1 VSLELGVGI
10 VAIVVAAWGLV
21 AGLLAR
27 FSVSSALSFVI
38 IGALLGGTSLG
49 IITES
54 APGTS
59 TLSLLAEVTL
69 ALVLFSD
76 ASTVNI
82 RKLADD
88 AGVVIR
94 LLAIGLP
101 LTIITGTLLALGLF
115 PGISFGLALLIAATL
130 APTDATLGQ
139 QVTTDRSVPARIR
152 RVLNVE
158 SGLNDGIA
166 APIVTVAIAL
176 AVAGT
181 LAGSE
186 PLVDAVREL
195 TIAAVLGS
203 AVGVAGGWLLV
214 RADARRW
221 TSAGSRKLV
230 VLALAMGAYF
240 LAVGLEASGFIA
252 AFFAGLGFGVGARYK
267 AESAVGLTERL
278 SVVLSIVIW
287 LTFGLVIV
295 AGHLIGGFDV
305 AVVLY
310 AVLALTVLRM
320 IPAAVALV
328 GERFDRVTV
337 GFVGWFGPRGL
348 ASIVL
353 ALVGLEALEASGV
366 SAGPLAAV
374 VSWTVLLSVVF
385 HGFSARPLA
394 KWFGNYVKRLPDDS
408 PEFLG
413 DEEPRKKVALWT
425 AHPGNVEDEPRRS
438 GAS

>member
-1 VSLELGVGI
+1 MNLEFGIGI
-10 VAIVVAAWGLV
+10 VAIVVAAWGLI

-27 FSVSSALSFVI
+27 YSVSSALSFVV
-38 IGALLGGTSLG
+38 IGALLGGTGLG
-49 IITES
+49 MITES
-54 APGTS
+54 APGAS

-82 RKLADD
+82 RKLAGDS
-88 AGVVIR
+88 GTVIR

-101 LTIITGTLLALGLF
+101 LTVIAGTLLALGLF

-152 RVLNVE
+152 RVLNIE

-176 AVAGT
+176 AVVGN
-181 LAGSE
+181 LSGSE
-186 PLVDAVREL
+186 PLVDAIREL
-195 TIAAVLGS
+195 LVAAAVGS
-203 AVGVAGGWLLV
+203 VMGVAGGWLLV
-214 RADARRW
+214 RADARKW
-221 TSAGSRKLV
+221 TSPGSRKLV

-240 LAVGLEASGFIA
+240 LTVGLEASGFIA
-252 AFFAGLGFGVGARYK
+252 AFFAGLGFGFGTRYK
-267 AESAVGLTERL
+267 AVSSVGLTERL
-278 SVVLSIVIW
+278 SLVLAIVIW

-295 AGHLIGGFDV
+295 AGHLINGFDL

-310 AVLALTVLRM
+310 AVIALTALRM
-320 IPAAVALV
+320 IPVAIALI
-328 GERFDRVTV
+328 GQHFDRVTV

-353 ALVGLEALEASGV
+353 ALVALEALEDSGV
-366 SAGPLAAV
+366 SAGPLPAV
-374 VSWTVLLSVVF
+374 VSWTVLLSVVL
-385 HGFSARPLA
+385 HGLSARPLA
-394 KWFGNYVKRLPDDS
+394 KWYGKYVKRLPDDS

-413 DEEPRKKVALWT
+413 DEEPRKKSVLWSG
-425 AHPGNVEDEPRRS
+425 HPGNVDDEQQKGEPS
-438 GAS
+438 